1 MSEKIYLSTSEDASN
16 KMDKTNPSGT
26 GTFSI
31 DRAGSTT
38 GARSF
43 AFQGEASGDDSI
55 AIGSSTIAK
64 ATNSVVIGSNSAAYI
79 QASNGI
85 AIGENVR
92 SGHNKGIAI
101 GSGVSTGPQ
110 GSSSVIIG
118 YDSNGP
124 GTQTVKLGHNNIG
137 SSDYSIAI
145 GANCNN
151 MNTYSFLFGS
161 NLISHP
167 RCTTTGMYNSSVS
180 DARFAVSNGS
190 STDARS
196 NCFRVTDTAVYAK
209 GNYNASGAD
218 YAEMFEWADGN
229 PNDEDRV
236 GRFVT
241 LDGEMISLAESEDVF
256 ILGIV
261 SAAPSVCGDA
271 ASEDWQGRFKRDIFG
286 RMLFEDIEIPAEIDE
301 ETGEEKIPA
310 HTINWYAQNDD
321 WDNKQEYTAR
331 ENRKE
336 WDAVGLLGKLIM
348 IDDGTA
354 EVNGWVTAGEG
365 GIAVKS
371 DVKTK
376 YRVMSRIDETHIKI
390 LIL

>member
-16 KMDKTNPSGT
+16 KMDKTNPTGT
-26 GTFSI
+26 GVFSVSRI
-31 DRAGSTT
+31 GTVGD
-38 GARSF
+38 RSF
-43 AFQGEASGDDSI
+43 AFQGEASGNDSI
-55 AIGSSTIAK
+55 AIGGSANAVDAIAIGQGSTARHDYDIAIGNGA
-64 ATNSVVIGSNSAAYI
+64 ATSAGASDVNNIAIGSNAKANRT
-79 QASNGI
+79 NGI
-85 AIGENVR
+85 AIGVNAFCNLGTVAMG
-92 SGHNKGIAI
+92 SNAQTQGYSNIAI
-101 GSGVSTGPQ
+101 GENAQANGAENCTAIGSNITTDATSRQCAVGFNNVMYTDSTRFLCGN
-110 GSSSVIIG
+110 GSSS
-118 YDSNGP
+118 
-124 GTQTVKLGHNNIG
+124 
-137 SSDYSIAI
+137 
-145 GANCNN
+145 
-151 MNTYSFLFGS
+151 TY
-161 NLISHP
+161 
-167 RCTTTGMYNSSVS
+167 
-180 DARFAVSNGS
+180 
-190 STDARS
+190 RS
-196 NCFRVTDTAVYAK
+196 NCFRVTDNAVYAK

-229 PNDEDRV
+229 PNNEDRV

-286 RMLFEDIEIPAEIDE
+286 RMLFEDIEIPAEIDK
-301 ETGEEKIPA
+301 ETGEEKIPS
-310 HTINWYAQNDD
+310 HTINWYVQNDD

-331 ENRKE
+331 EDRKE
-336 WDAVGLLGKLIM
+336 WDAVGLLGKLVM

-376 YRVMSRIDETHIKI
+376 YRVMSRIDETHIKV